1 MPSPPPPP
9 ADAPDGLPPPD
20 AAAREHSA
28 RLGALIRAEI
38 QAAGGR
44 IPFDRFMEL
53 ALYAPGLGYYVAGSR
68 KFGSEGDFVTAPEV
82 SPLFGQC
89 LAAQC
94 EQVLGEL
101 GGGDILEFGAG
112 SGRLAADLLAELE
125 RRGGLPG
132 RYLILELSPEL
143 RQRQQQLLARELPG
157 LCERVHWLERMP
169 ERLRGL
175 VLANELLDAMP
186 VHRFRI
192 GPEGPEEEFVGWD
205 GQGPAARFGP
215 PASPGLRQ
223 AIQELQAEGV
233 ALEPGYHAEIN
244 LRLGA
249 WLRALAS
256 SMDEGAALLIDYG
269 YPRREL
275 LHPQRTMGTL
285 MCHYRHRAH
294 ADPYR
299 LLGLQDIT
307 AHVDFTAV
315 AEAGTAAGL
324 ALAGYTT
331 QAHFL
336 FGSGLEA
343 LLARSDP
350 ADVANHLT
358 QVQGVRRLTLPN
370 EMGEAFKVLALGR
383 GLHQPLI
390 GFSFQDLRGRL

>member
-1 MPSPPPPP
+1 LPSPSPPP
-9 ADAPDGLPPPD
+9 ADVPDGLPAPD
-20 AAAREHSA
+20 TAAREHSA
-28 RLGALIRAEI
+28 RLGTLIRSEI
-38 QAAGGR
+38 QAAGGH

-53 ALYAPGLGYYVAGSR
+53 VLYAPGLGYYVAGSR
-68 KFGSEGDFVTAPEV
+68 KFGAEGDFVTAPEV

-94 EQVLGEL
+94 EQVLTEL

-125 RRGGLPG
+125 RRGRLPG

-143 RQRQQQLLARELPG
+143 RRRQQQLLARERPG
-157 LCERVHWLERMP
+157 LSERVHWLERMP
-169 ERLRGL
+169 DNLRGL
-175 VLANELLDAMP
+175 VLANEVLDAMP
-186 VHRFRI
+186 VQRFRI
-192 GPEGPEEEFVGWD
+192 GAAGPEEESVGWE
-205 GQGPAARFGP
+205 GEGPAARFGSP
-215 PASPGLRQ
+215 VSPGLLQ
-223 AIQELQAEGV
+223 AIQELQAQGL
-233 ALEPGYHAEIN
+233 AQEPGYHAEIN
-244 LRLGA
+244 LRLGP
-249 WLRALAS
+249 WLRALAAS
-256 SMDEGAALLIDYG
+256 LEAGAALLIDYG

-275 LHPQRTMGTL
+275 FHPQRSMGTL

-315 AEAGTAAGL
+315 AAAGSAAGL
-324 ALAGYTT
+324 VLAGYTT

-336 FGSGLEA
+336 FGCGLEK

-358 QVQGVRRLTLPN
+358 QVQGVRRLTLPH

-383 GLHQPLI
+383 GLDQPLI

>member
-1 MPSPPPPP
+1 MP
-9 ADAPDGLPPPD
+9 ADAPDGLPTPGV
-20 AAAREHSA
+20 AAREHSA
-28 RLGALIRAEI
+28 RLGALIRTAI

-53 ALYAPGLGYYVAGSR
+53 ALYAPGLGYYAAGSR
-68 KFGSEGDFVTAPEV
+68 KFGAEGDFVTAPEV

-94 EQVLGEL
+94 EQVLAEL
-101 GGGDILEFGAG
+101 GGGEILEFGAG

-125 RRGGLPG
+125 RRGGLPE

-143 RQRQQQLLARELPG
+143 RRRQQRLLSRQLPG
-157 LCERVHWLERMP
+157 LYERVHWLDRMP

-192 GPEGPEEEFVGWD
+192 GPAGPEEEFVGWEE
-205 GQGPAARFGP
+205 QGPAARFGP
-215 PASPGLRQ
+215 PASTGLGK
-223 AIQELQAEGV
+223 AIQDLQAQGL

-244 LRLGA
+244 LRLEA
-249 WLRALAS
+249 WLRALSAS
-256 SMDEGAALLIDYG
+256 MAAGAALLIDYG

-275 LHPQRTMGTL
+275 FHPQRAMGTL

-294 ADPYR
+294 SDPYC

-315 AEAGTAAGL
+315 AEAGAAAGMT
-324 ALAGYTT
+324 LAGYTT

-336 FGSGLEA
+336 FGCGLEG

-350 ADVANHLT
+350 ADVADHLT
-358 QVQGVRRLTLPN
+358 RVQGVRRLTLPN

-383 GLHQPLI
+383 GLRQPLI